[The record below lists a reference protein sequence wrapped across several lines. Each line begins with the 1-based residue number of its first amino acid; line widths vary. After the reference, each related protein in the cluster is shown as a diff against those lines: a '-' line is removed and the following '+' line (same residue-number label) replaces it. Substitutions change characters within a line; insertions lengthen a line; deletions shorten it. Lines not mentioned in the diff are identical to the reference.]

1 MGLQALLDRC
11 WTPADRRA
19 CIAQLAKEAKA
30 GNLEAIKLLM
40 AYTYGKPIERKE
52 HAGKDGEPIRV
63 IVEHVEQPIS
73 KDSD

>member
-1 MGLQALLDRC
+1 
-11 WTPADRRA
+11 
-19 CIAQLAKEAKA
+19 
-30 GNLEAIKLLM
+30 M